1 LSAQVDIFFQTVVPL
16 RWRDLD
22 AYGHVNNSNFLTL
35 LEEARIAWFRTLAG
49 PWRSAQAE
57 PVVARIEIN
66 YLKPM
71 MHPANIRATLA
82 LERLGNSSLTIK
94 HQLIDQSDGGIY
106 ADARTVLVWV
116 DPSTGQSTPLPDSVR
131 ENLQR

>member
-1 LSAQVDIFFQTVVPL
+1 MDVFFQTVVPL

-35 LEEARIAWFRTLAG
+35 LEEARISWFRTLPGA
-49 PWRSAQAE
+49 WRGEQAE

-71 MHPANIRATLA
+71 MHPATIRATLA
-82 LERLGNSSLTIK
+82 LERLGTSSLTIK
-94 HQLIDQSDGGIY
+94 HQLIDQSNGSVY

-116 DPSTGQSTPLPDSVR
+116 NPASGQSTPVPDSVR
-131 ENLQR
+131 DSLNK